1 MRFLFRDGRQ
11 SGSSVTRMLASCL
24 ALAALGCGGA
34 SNAGPPPAPAPA
46 PAAPPPAA
54 VAATAPPEEPGI
66 PTSPTGLFTLAQ
78 ASRGKDVYAGTCK
91 SCHTPAD
98 QIGSSFNQ
106 LWRGRPLSA
115 LYNYVGTKMP
125 QDNPG
130 SLAPNDVADVVSYLL
145 FINKMPVGPSEL
157 PPDADS
163 LSHIVVGKPNH

>member
-1 MRFLFRDGRQ
+1 MPFLLSTLRQ
-11 SGSSVTRMLASCL
+11 PVSSWTRVVASGILVASV
-24 ALAALGCGGA
+24 GCGGA
-34 SNAGPPPAPAPA
+34 SKASPPPAPVPAAAPVAAA
-46 PAAPPPAA
+46 PAAAA
-54 VAATAPPEEPGI
+54 AALEEPGI

-106 LWRGRPLSA
+106 LWRNRPLSA
-115 LYNYVGTKMP
+115 LYTYVSTKMP

-145 FINKMPVGPSEL
+145 FINKMPVGPTEL

-163 LSHIVVGKPNH
+163 LAHIVVGKPNF